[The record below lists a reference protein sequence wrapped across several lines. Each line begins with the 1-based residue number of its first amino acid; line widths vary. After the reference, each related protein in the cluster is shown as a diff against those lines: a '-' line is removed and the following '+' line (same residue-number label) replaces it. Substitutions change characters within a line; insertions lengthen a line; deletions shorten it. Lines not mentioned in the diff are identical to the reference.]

1 LVGAGG
7 VLSSTDDLAK
17 FALAHFDSSN
27 KELALTRASTHS
39 INNIS
44 DIGLS
49 WEIIK
54 RRSGDIWY
62 KHNGRTGGYTSAII
76 IDVNNKNGVVI
87 LSNISAYSSHSS
99 TINDFSYDLMKSIKK
114 P

>member
-1 LVGAGG
+1 MVGAGG